1 MEYQEEIKNHINE
14 CRHRV
19 DVIRNHMNTN
29 GDADT
34 DKCLENIQ
42 VLETVI
48 FAMNE
53 LQLYK
58 DGKLCLIPESV
69 YYKQC
74 TELDA
79 YKQLGTLEEVG
90 EALEKAEKYHWHNLR
105 KNPEDLPEP
114 EVECE
119 VVVERTYSNYR
130 MNEHA
135 RMIELNDGIY
145 WYAEHYGV
153 VHHPKYKMGYGGDH
167 TIEVVAWREI
177 EPFEEG

>member
-1 MEYQEEIKNHINE
+1 MEYQEAIKNHINE

-29 GDADT
+29 RDADT

-53 LQLYK
+53 LQMYK

-69 YYKQC
+69 YSKQC

-79 YKQLGTLEEVG
+79 YKQLGTLEEVR
-90 EALEKAEKYHWHNLR
+90 EALEKAEKYHWHDLR
-105 KNPEDLPEP
+105 KNPDDIPSGRNMCTCFAEGDFVIEDGSVAHGKYPVIIPFPFSEY
-114 EVECE
+114 E
-119 VVVERTYSNYR
+119 YR
-130 MNEHA
+130 YNF
-135 RMIELNDGIY
+135 
-145 WYAEHYGV
+145 
-153 VHHPKYKMGYGGDH
+153 K
-167 TIEVVAWREI
+167 VVAWREI
-177 EPFEEG
+177 EPFEREVEE

>member
-1 MEYQEEIKNHINE
+1 MDYQKAIENHINE

-29 GDADT
+29 EDADT

-53 LQLYK
+53 LQMYK
-58 DGKLCLIPESV
+58 YGKLCLIPESV

-79 YKQLGTLEEVG
+79 YKQLGTPEEVR
-90 EALEKAEKYHWHNLR
+90 EALEKAEKYHWHDLR
-105 KNPEDLPEP
+105 KNPDDIPSGRNMCTCFVEGDFVIEDGSVAHGKYPVIIPFPFSEY
-114 EVECE
+114 E
-119 VVVERTYSNYR
+119 YR
-130 MNEHA
+130 YNF
-135 RMIELNDGIY
+135 
-145 WYAEHYGV
+145 
-153 VHHPKYKMGYGGDH
+153 K
-167 TIEVVAWREI
+167 VVAWREI
-177 EPFEEG
+177 EPFEREVEE

>member
-1 MEYQEEIKNHINE
+1 MHYQEAIENHINE

-29 GDADT
+29 EDADT

-53 LQLYK
+53 LQMYK

-69 YYKQC
+69 YSKQC

-79 YKQLGTLEEVG
+79 YKQLGTLEEVR
-90 EALEKAEKYHWHNLR
+90 EALEKEEKYHWHNLR
-105 KNPEDLPEP
+105 KNPEDLPKKL
-114 EVECE
+114 
-119 VVVERTYSNYR
+119 S
-130 MNEHA
+130 
-135 RMIELNDGIY
+135 GIY
-145 WYAEHYGV
+145 LFENKWGQVFKGTFRAVGDIKLFETHIYSKEH
-153 VHHPKYKMGYGGDH
+153 GGDIWIQYK
-167 TIEVVAWREI
+167 TCNVVRWKEI
-177 EPFEEG
+177 EPFEEE

>member
-1 MEYQEEIKNHINE
+1 MEYQEAIKNHINE

-29 GDADT
+29 VDADT

-53 LQLYK
+53 LQMYK

-69 YYKQC
+69 YSKQC

-79 YKQLGTLEEVG
+79 YKQIGTLEEVG
-90 EALEKAEKYHWHNLR
+90 EAMER
-105 KNPEDLPEP
+105 KRAKKPKTKILCGD
-114 EVECE
+114 
-119 VVVERTYSNYR
+119 
-130 MNEHA
+130 
-135 RMIELNDGIY
+135 IEWWCPNCGESHIMMDSKKGFDFC
-145 WYAEHYGV
+145 
-153 VHHPKYKMGYGGDH
+153 HHCGQKLDWS
-167 TIEVVAWREI
+167 E
-177 EPFEEG
+177 

>member
-1 MEYQEEIKNHINE
+1 MEYQEAIKNHINE

-29 GDADT
+29 RDADT

-53 LQLYK
+53 LQMYK

-69 YYKQC
+69 YSKQC

-105 KNPEDLPEP
+105 KNPEDLPKNL
-114 EVECE
+114 
-119 VVVERTYSNYR
+119 S
-130 MNEHA
+130 
-135 RMIELNDGIY
+135 GIY
-145 WYAEHYGV
+145 LFENKWGQVFKGTFRVVGDIKLFETHIYLKEH
-153 VHHPKYKMGYGGDH
+153 GGDIWLQYK
-167 TIEVVAWREI
+167 TCNVVRWKEI
-177 EPFEEG
+177 EPFEED

>member
-1 MEYQEEIKNHINE
+1 MEYQEAIKNHINE

-29 GDADT
+29 RDADT

-53 LQLYK
+53 LQMYK

-69 YYKQC
+69 YSKQC

-79 YKQLGTLEEVG
+79 T
-90 EALEKAEKYHWHNLR
+90 
-105 KNPEDLPEP
+105 
-114 EVECE
+114 
-119 VVVERTYSNYR
+119 SNSA
-130 MNEHA
+130 H
-135 RMIELNDGIY
+135 
-145 WYAEHYGV
+145 
-153 VHHPKYKMGYGGDH
+153 
-167 TIEVVAWREI
+167 
-177 EPFEEG
+177 

>member
-1 MEYQEEIKNHINE
+1 MHYQEAIENHINE

-29 GDADT
+29 GDVDT
-34 DKCLENIQ
+34 DRCLENIQ

-53 LQLYK
+53 LQMYK

-79 YKQLGTLEEVG
+79 YKQLGTLEEVV
-90 EALEKAEKYHWHNLR
+90 EAVEKQHPEEPMRDYVYKHPTRWCKKCKRIVIRRWKYCPICGQ
-105 KNPEDLPEP
+105 K
-114 EVECE
+114 
-119 VVVERTYSNYR
+119 
-130 MNEHA
+130 
-135 RMIELNDGIY
+135 LN
-145 WYAEHYGV
+145 WS
-153 VHHPKYKMGYGGDH
+153 
-167 TIEVVAWREI
+167 
-177 EPFEEG
+177 EEE

>member
-1 MEYQEEIKNHINE
+1 MEYQEAIKNHINE

-53 LQLYK
+53 LQMYK

-69 YYKQC
+69 YSKQC

-79 YKQLGTLEEVG
+79 YKQLGTLEEVV
-90 EALEKAEKYHWHNLR
+90 EA
-105 KNPEDLPEP
+105 
-114 EVECE
+114 
-119 VVVERTYSNYR
+119 VERQRAKKPKTKILCGD
-130 MNEHA
+130 
-135 RMIELNDGIY
+135 IEWWCPNCGEIHIMLDSKKGFDFC
-145 WYAEHYGV
+145 
-153 VHHPKYKMGYGGDH
+153 HHCGQKLDWG
-167 TIEVVAWREI
+167 E
-177 EPFEEG
+177 